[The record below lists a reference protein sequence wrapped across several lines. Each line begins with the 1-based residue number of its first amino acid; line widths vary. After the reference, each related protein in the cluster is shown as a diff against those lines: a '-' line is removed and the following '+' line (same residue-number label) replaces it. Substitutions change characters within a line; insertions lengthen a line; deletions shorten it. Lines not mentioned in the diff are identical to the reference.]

1 MEEIKTHIQM
11 SAADRGI
18 IDEIIFALKT
28 LGDEKMISYT
38 KEIEWLNQLR
48 KL

>member
-1 MEEIKTHIQM
+1 MEEIKAHIQM

-18 IDEIIFALKT
+18 IDEIIFVLKT
-28 LGDEKMISYT
+28 LSDEKMISYA

>member
-1 MEEIKTHIQM
+1 MEEIKALIQM

-18 IDEIIFALKT
+18 IHEIIFALKT
-28 LGDEKMISYT
+28 LEDEKMISYH

-48 KL
+48 KM